1 MNKFIIFTTLL
12 FTGFLTAQIS
22 ENREVAG
29 FSKLK
34 VSSSIAVSYTISD
47 QINVKVETDDAEKM
61 KLIKTE
67 IVNGTLI
74 LSVDTEDYKKNKNKA
89 KNKKKDRNRSNVSFI
104 NGVDFQ
110 VLKITISGPN
120 LEAIKASSSAFVKMQ
135 NVNKSDNLDI
145 AVSSSGTIKGNFE
158 CNSLNIQ
165 ASSSG
170 EFVAEVAAKSAII
183 ESSSSSTVTLE
194 GKASNLNVKV
204 SSSGDCNL
212 QEFRVENAIVS
223 ASSSGSVNVH
233 TSKSIEA
240 KASSSGS
247 ISFYG
252 NPTNVS
258 KEMSSSGSVTKR

>member
-12 FTGFLTAQIS
+12 FSGFLTAQIS
-22 ENREVAG
+22 ENRTVAE

-47 QINVKVETDDAEKM
+47 QISVKVETDDAEKM

-67 IVNGTLI
+67 VVSGTLI
-74 LSVDTEDYKKNKNKA
+74 LRVDRDDYLKNINKA
-89 KNKKKDRNRSNVSFI
+89 KEKKRDRNRSYVSFV

-120 LEAIKASSSAFVKMQ
+120 LDAIKASSSAFVKIQ
-135 NVNKSDNLDI
+135 NINKSNNLDI

-158 CNSLNIQ
+158 CNSVNVQ

-170 EFVAEVAAKSAII
+170 KFSAEMDAKSAVV

-194 GKASNLNVKV
+194 GKATNLKVMV

-212 QEFRVENAIVS
+212 QEFRVENATVL
-223 ASSSGSVNVH
+223 ASSSASVNVYA
-233 TSKSIEA
+233 SKSIEA

-247 ISFYG
+247 IFFYG

>member
-22 ENREVAG
+22 ENREVAN

-34 VSSSIAVSYTISD
+34 ASSSIDVSYTISD
-47 QINVKVETDDAEKM
+47 KVSVKVETDDAEKM

-67 IVNGTLI
+67 VINGTLI
-74 LSVDTEDYKKNKNKA
+74 LSIDTDDYKKNKNKA
-89 KNKKKDRNRSNVSFI
+89 KTKKKDRNRSNISFI

-110 VLKITISGPN
+110 LLKITISGPN
-120 LEAIKASSSAFVKMQ
+120 LEAVKASSSAFVKIQ
-135 NVNKSDNLDI
+135 NLNKSDNLDI
-145 AVSSSGTIKGNFE
+145 AVSSSGTITGNFE
-158 CNSLNIQ
+158 CNSINIQ

-170 EFVAEVAAKSAII
+170 EFVAEVVAKTAII

-194 GKASNLNVKV
+194 GKATALDCKA

-212 QEFRVENAIVS
+212 QEFRVENATVL
-223 ASSSGSVNVH
+223 ASSSSSVNLY

-258 KEMSSSGSVTKR
+258 KEMSSSGSVSKK

>member
-12 FTGFLTAQIS
+12 VTTLLTAQIS

-34 VSSSIAVSYTISD
+34 ASSSIDVFYTISD
-47 QINVKVETDDAEKM
+47 IVSVKVDTDDAEKM
-61 KLIKTE
+61 KLIKTA
-67 IVNGTLI
+67 VVDGTLI
-74 LSVDTEDYKKNKNKA
+74 LSIDTDDYKKNRNRQKSKR
-89 KNKKKDRNRSNVSFI
+89 KDRSRSNVSFI

-110 VLKITISGPN
+110 LLKITVSGPN
-120 LEAIKASSSAFVKMQ
+120 LEAIKASSSAFVKIQ

-158 CNSLNIQ
+158 CNSINVQ

-170 EFVAEVAAKSAII
+170 EFVAEVLAKSAII

-194 GKASNLNVKV
+194 GKASEMNVKA

-212 QEFRVENAIVS
+212 QEFRVENAIVL
-223 ASSSGSVNVH
+223 ASSSASV
-233 TSKSIEA
+233 TMYASKSIEA
-240 KASSSGS
+240 KASSSAS

>member
-12 FTGFLTAQIS
+12 FTGFLTAQVS
-22 ENREVAG
+22 ENREVAE

-34 VSSSIAVSYTISD
+34 VSSSIDVFYTISD
-47 QINVKVETDDAEKM
+47 KVSIKVETDDAEKL

-67 IVNGTLI
+67 VVGGTLL
-74 LSVDTEDYKKNKNKA
+74 LSIDTDNYKKNKNREKD
-89 KNKKKDRNRSNVSFI
+89 KKKDKNRSNVSFI

-120 LEAIKASSSAFVKMQ
+120 LEAIKASSSAFIKLQ

-145 AVSSSGTIKGNFE
+145 SVSSSGTIKGNFE
-158 CNSLNIQ
+158 ANSITVQ

-170 EFVAEVAAKSAII
+170 EFTAEVVAKSAII
-183 ESSSSSTVTLE
+183 ESSSSSTVTLD
-194 GKASNLNVKV
+194 GKATDLNCKA

-212 QEFRVENAIVS
+212 QEFRVENATVL
-223 ASSSGSVNVH
+223 ASSSGSIELYA
-233 TSKSIEA
+233 SKSIEA

-247 ISFYG
+247 IYFYG
-252 NPTNVS
+252 NPANVT
-258 KEMSSSGSVTKR
+258 KEMSSSGSISKK